1 MTIGEIAWLIFVVL
15 LVVIPLGSILAL
27 TFQVASGVLGPAPQ
41 YQRTGQKPPEL
52 ATGLMTGLG
61 ALVVLLL
68 VMRTHLVATGSWA
81 GFGLASLGVV
91 AMYVALILGASI
103 YGSLQA
109 QPGDPTERRGN
120 MSTAL
125 NIIAS
130 VLPGALLVFAGG
142 SIAGALVGSGVFGG
156 GGGIGGGSGLPFF
169 GMLMLPVVIGI
180 PLIVGVMGI
189 AMFSKSA
196 TSPGVPIGITGGL
209 STLILLPF
217 LLGAIGGRN

>member
-1 MTIGEIAWLIFVVL
+1 LKMTIGEIAWLIFVVL

-61 ALVVLLL
+61 ALVGLLL
-68 VMRTHLVATGSWA
+68 VMRTHLVSTGAWA

-120 MSTAL
+120 LSTVL

-156 GGGIGGGSGLPFF
+156 GGDGSGLPFF

-196 TSPGVPIGITGGL
+196 TAPGVPIGITLGL
-209 STLILLPF
+209 GTGVLLPF
-217 LLGAIGGRN
+217 LLGALGGERN